1 VSMQHIGTH
10 HRCLIVIHLLDM
22 DCTATVH
29 YGSSVRSYV
38 VQPIL
43 SLSWC
48 SFIEWTRT
56 TGSLKGWLS
65 FGFCTRDSF
74 STTTRIMNLVIL
86 ILKPSQRLGLA
97 AKHLCSDI
105 FVFIYIC
112 QVVRYN
118 DYSSKISWWYLDHR
132 LMQHQ
137 GSTIFHSSRI
147 SCQWSMV

>member
-10 HRCLIVIHLLDM
+10 HRCLIVIHVLDM

-48 SFIEWTRT
+48 SFIEWTQT

-74 STTTRIMNLVIL
+74 LTTTRIMNLVIL

-105 FVFIYIC
+105 FIY
-112 QVVRYN
+112 VRLSDIMIILARYVDDILTTDSCNTRGAPFSTAPEFHVN
-118 DYSSKISWWYLDHR
+118 DQWYK
-132 LMQHQ
+132 
-137 GSTIFHSSRI
+137 
-147 SCQWSMV
+147 C